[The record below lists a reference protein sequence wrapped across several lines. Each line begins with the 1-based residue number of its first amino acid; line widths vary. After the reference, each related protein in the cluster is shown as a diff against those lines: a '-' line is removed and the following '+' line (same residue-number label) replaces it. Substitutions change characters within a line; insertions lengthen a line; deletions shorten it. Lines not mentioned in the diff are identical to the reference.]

1 MVKKARAALQE
12 FIRQETSA
20 GIILFCAAVAAMVAI
35 NSALNPYYLA
45 FLDIPVAVQ
54 FGALEIAKPL
64 SLWINDGLMAI
75 FFFLV
80 GLEVKRELL
89 EGQLSTIEQASLPV
103 VAAIGGMA
111 VPALIFLYFNW
122 TVPENIDGWAIPAA
136 TDIAFALGVLALLG
150 KHAPLSLKIL
160 LLAIAIIDDIGAIII
175 IAFFYTAE
183 VSTFSLLLAGGAT
196 MILFA
201 MNRLG
206 VVRTAPY
213 ILVGTFLWIC
223 VLKSGVHA
231 TLAGVIAAL
240 AIPLNA
246 KDGSSPL
253 KHLEHFLHP
262 WTAFLVLPLFAFS
275 NAGVSL
281 AGLRPADLMAPL
293 ALGIAAGLVIGKQ
306 IGVFGF
312 MYLATRI
319 GLVKRPDG
327 VTWLQLYG
335 LACLTGIGF
344 TMSLFIGNLAFV
356 DPDQIETVKLGV
368 ISGSLIS
375 GLLGYCLLRF
385 LSSSARDNRN
395 MASDGAEF
403 PG

>member
-1 MVKKARAALQE
+1 MVKKMNATLRE
-12 FIRQETSA
+12 FIAQETSA
-20 GIILFCAAVAAMVAI
+20 GIILFCAAVAAMVAM
-35 NSALNPYYLA
+35 NSAFNPYYLA

-89 EGQLSTIEQASLPV
+89 EGQLSSIEQASLPFI
-103 VAAIGGMA
+103 AAIGGMA
-111 VPALIFLYFNW
+111 LPALVFLYFNW
-122 TVPENIDGWAIPAA
+122 TVPENINGWAIPAA

-150 KHAPLSLKIL
+150 KHAPVSLKIL

-175 IAFFYTAE
+175 IALFYTAE
-183 VSTFSLLLAGGAT
+183 VSSFSLLLAGGGT
-196 MILFA
+196 ILLFA

-206 VVRTAPY
+206 VIRTAPY

-262 WTAFLVLPLFAFS
+262 WTAFLVLPIFAFA

-281 AGLRPADLMAPL
+281 AGLQIADLMAPL
-293 ALGIAAGLVIGKQ
+293 ALGIAAGLVVGKQ
-306 IGVFGF
+306 VGVFGF

-319 GLVKRPDG
+319 GLVKRPAG

-356 DPDQIETVKLGV
+356 DPEQIETVKLGV
-368 ISGSLIS
+368 ISGSVIS

-385 LSSSARDNRN
+385 ASAPDP
-395 MASDGAEF
+395 AVKAE
-403 PG
+403 PA

>member
-1 MVKKARAALQE
+1 MAGKMRTALLEFVAR
-12 FIRQETSA
+12 ETSA
-20 GIILFCAAVAAMVAI
+20 GIVLFIAALLAMIAV
-35 NSALNPYYLA
+35 NSAFSPLYLA
-45 FLDIPVAVQ
+45 FLNIPVVVQ

-80 GLEVKRELL
+80 GLEVKREVV
-89 EGQLSTIEQASLPV
+89 EGQLSSFDKAGLPAI
-103 VAAIGGMA
+103 AAIGGMA
-111 VPALIFLYFNW
+111 LPAAVFLYFNW
-122 TVPENIDGWAIPAA
+122 NIAANINGWAIPAA

-175 IAFFYTAE
+175 IALFYTAE
-183 VSTFSLLLAGGAT
+183 VSSFSLMLSAAGIAVL
-196 MILFA
+196 IL

-206 VVRTAPY
+206 VVRVAPY

-246 KDGSSPL
+246 KDGTSPL
-253 KHLEHFLHP
+253 KHLEHILHP
-262 WTAFLVLPLFAFS
+262 WTAFLVLPIFAFA

-281 AGLRPADLMAPL
+281 AGLQFSDLFAPL

-312 MYLATRI
+312 MFIATKI
-319 GLVKRPDG
+319 GLVRRPMG
-327 VTWLQLYG
+327 VSWMQLYG

-356 DPDQIETVKLGV
+356 DPEQIETVKLGV

-375 GLLGYCLLRF
+375 GVLGFLILRF
-385 LSSSARDNRN
+385 SGPSQSAAR
-395 MASDGAEF
+395 
-403 PG
+403 

>member
-1 MVKKARAALQE
+1 MVKKMRTALQA
-12 FIRQETSA
+12 FIALETSA
-20 GIILFCAAVAAMVAI
+20 GIILFCAAVLAMAAV
-35 NSALNPYYLA
+35 NSAFGSYYLG

-54 FGALEIAKPL
+54 FGGLEIAKPL
-64 SLWINDGLMAI
+64 ALWINDGLMAI
-75 FFFLV
+75 FFFLI

-89 EGQLSTIEQASLPV
+89 EGQLSSIDQASLPAI
-103 VAAIGGMA
+103 AAIGGMA
-111 VPALIFLYFNW
+111 IPALIFVYFNW
-122 TVPENIDGWAIPAA
+122 NMPENINGWAIPAA

-150 KHAPLSLKIL
+150 KHAPVSLKIL
-160 LLAIAIIDDIGAIII
+160 LLAIAIIDDICAILI
-175 IAFFYTAE
+175 IALFYTSE
-183 VSTFSLLLAGGAT
+183 VSSLSLLLAGGGA
-196 MILFA
+196 ILLLA

-213 ILVGTFLWIC
+213 ILVGVFLWIC

-253 KHLEHFLHP
+253 KHLEHILHP
-262 WTAFLVLPLFAFS
+262 WTAFLILPLFAFA

-281 AGLRPADLMAPL
+281 AGLGLDDLMAPL

-312 MYLATRI
+312 MFLATRA
-319 GLVKRPDG
+319 GLAKRPDG
-327 VTWLQLYG
+327 VSWLQLYG

-344 TMSLFIGNLAFV
+344 TMSLFIGNLAFI
-356 DPDQIETVKLGV
+356 DAEQIESVKLGV
-368 ISGSLIS
+368 IGGSLVS
-375 GLLGYCLLRF
+375 GLLGFGLLRW
-385 LSSSARDNRN
+385 APTAIRAGTVNP
-395 MASDGAEF
+395 AS
-403 PG
+403 

>member
-1 MVKKARAALQE
+1 MVKKMNAALRE
-12 FIRQETSA
+12 FIAQETSA
-20 GIILFCAAVAAMVAI
+20 GIILFCAAVAAMVAM
-35 NSALNPYYLA
+35 NSAFNPYYLA

-89 EGQLSTIEQASLPV
+89 EGQLSSIEQASLPFI
-103 VAAIGGMA
+103 AAIGGMA
-111 VPALIFLYFNW
+111 LPALVFLYFNW
-122 TVPENIDGWAIPAA
+122 TVPENINGWAIPAA

-150 KHAPLSLKIL
+150 KHAPVSLKIL

-175 IAFFYTAE
+175 IALFYTAE
-183 VSTFSLLLAGGAT
+183 VSSFSLLLAGGST
-196 MILFA
+196 ILLFA

-262 WTAFLVLPLFAFS
+262 WTAFLVLPIFAFA

-281 AGLRPADLMAPL
+281 AGLQIADLMAPL
-293 ALGIAAGLVIGKQ
+293 ALGITAGLVVGKQ
-306 IGVFGF
+306 VGVFGF

-319 GLVKRPDG
+319 GLVKRPAG

-356 DPDQIETVKLGV
+356 DPEQIETVKLGV
-368 ISGSLIS
+368 ISGSVIS

-385 LSSSARDNRN
+385 ASAPDP
-395 MASDGAEF
+395 AVKAK
-403 PG
+403 PA

>member
-1 MVKKARAALQE
+1 MVKKMRTALQE
-12 FIRQETSA
+12 FVALESSA
-20 GIILFCAAVAAMVAI
+20 GIILFGAAVMAMVAI
-35 NSALNPYYLA
+35 NSAFGSYYVG

-54 FGALEIAKPL
+54 FGGLEIAKPL
-64 SLWINDGLMAI
+64 ALWINDGLMAI
-75 FFFLV
+75 FFFLI

-89 EGQLSTIEQASLPV
+89 EGQLSSIEQASLPAI
-103 VAAIGGMA
+103 AAIGGMA
-111 VPALIFLYFNW
+111 IPALIFVYFNW
-122 TVPENIDGWAIPAA
+122 DMPGNINGWAIPAA
-136 TDIAFALGVLALLG
+136 TDIAFALGLLALLG
-150 KHAPLSLKIL
+150 KHAPVSLKIL

-175 IAFFYTAE
+175 IALFYTSE
-183 VSTFSLLLAGGAT
+183 VSSFSLLLAGGGT
-196 MILFA
+196 ILLFA

-206 VVRTAPY
+206 VIRTAPY
-213 ILVGTFLWIC
+213 ILVGIFLWIC

-240 AIPLNA
+240 AVPLNA
-246 KDGSSPL
+246 KDDSSPL
-253 KHLEHFLHP
+253 KHLEHILHP
-262 WTAFLVLPLFAFS
+262 WTAFLILPLFAFA

-281 AGLRPADLMAPL
+281 AGLRFADLMAPL
-293 ALGIAAGLVIGKQ
+293 ALGVAAGLVIGKQ

-312 MYLATRI
+312 MFLATKT

-327 VTWLQLYG
+327 VSWLQLYG

-375 GLLGYCLLRF
+375 GLLGYGVLRW
-385 LSSSARDNRN
+385 AP
-395 MASDGAEF
+395 ASET
-403 PG
+403 